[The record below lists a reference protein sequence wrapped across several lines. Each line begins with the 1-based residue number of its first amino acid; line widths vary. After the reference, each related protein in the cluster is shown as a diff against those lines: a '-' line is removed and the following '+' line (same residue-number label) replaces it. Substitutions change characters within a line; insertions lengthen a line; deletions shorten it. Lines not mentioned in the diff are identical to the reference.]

1 MKRIVKILAKPFLL
15 LGIPLTWLSS
25 TWLKLV
31 MKVGPG
37 KIDDAIF
44 MQTGILPVP
53 DHYYEP
59 LINPRKHLTRSLRN
73 DRELPGINM
82 NTTGQLS
89 LLAKFNYN
97 DELIKFPLEKSNEI
111 AFYYQNNSYESG
123 DAEYLYNIIRHFKP
137 KTLIEIGSGYST
149 LMAKNAIDKNKEDIT
164 YTCRHI
170 CIEPYEQPWLE
181 KTGVTLLRKK
191 VETIEKSLFMELEA
205 NDILFIDSSHVIRP
219 QGDVLFEFLELLPLL
234 KPGVIIH
241 VHDIFTPK
249 DYPDEWIYTHKLWNE
264 QYLLEAFLTCN
275 EHFTIIGAL
284 NYLAH
289 HYRDELAA
297 KCPIFAGQTGRE
309 PGSFWMIRK

>member
-15 LGIPLTWLSS
+15 LGTPLTWLSS

-97 DELIKFPLEKSNEI
+97 NELIKFPLEKSNEI

-297 KCPIFAGQTGRE
+297 KSPIFAGQTGRE

>member
-1 MKRIVKILAKPFLL
+1 MKRIVKILAKPLLL

-25 TWLKLV
+25 TWLRLV

-37 KIDDAIF
+37 KIDDTIF

-53 DHYYEP
+53 DHYYQP
-59 LINPRKHLTRSLRN
+59 LINPRKHLTKSLRN
-73 DRELPGINM
+73 DRELPGIDM

-97 DELIKFPLEKSNEI
+97 DELIKFPLEKTQDI
-111 AFYYQNNSYESG
+111 AFYYQNSSYESG

-149 LMAKNAIDKNKEDIT
+149 LMAKNAIDKNKEDTT

-170 CIEPYEQPWLE
+170 CIEPYEQHWLE

-191 VETIEKSLFMELEA
+191 VETIEKGLFLELEA

-219 QGDVLFEFLELLPLL
+219 QGDVLFEFLELLPML

-275 EHFTIIGAL
+275 EQFTIIGAL

-289 HYRDELAA
+289 RHRAELAA